1 VLNAHLFESI
11 AELRPPPDATIER
24 VGRRHRLKRRQ
35 RDLAGPRPGARPLGG
50 AGRLLDLSFGAGAML
65 ADQPSLE
72 RRPSRTLSMTAVLHR
87 QGAVARWLH

>member
-1 VLNAHLFESI
+1 V
-11 AELRPPPDATIER
+11 ELE
-24 VGRRHRLKRRQ
+24 GFF
-35 RDLAGPRPGARPLGG
+35 
-50 AGRLLDLSFGAGAML
+50 DLSFGAGAML

>member
-1 VLNAHLFESI
+1 MLNAHLFESI

-35 RDLAGPRPGARPLGG
+35 RDLAGPVRAR
-50 AGRLLDLSFGAGAML
+50 GRWVELEGFFDLSFGAGAML

-72 RRPSRTLSMTAVLHR
+72 RPSRTLSMTAVLHR